1 MEVVLG
7 LCVGVGLAAACGFR
21 VFVPFL
27 VMGVAQRADALSL
40 ASGFEWIG
48 SDAALATF
56 AVATALEVAG
66 YYVPWVDNLLDGIAT
81 PAAGVA
87 GTVITASMIGGL
99 DPMLQWSLAI
109 IAGGGAAM
117 TVQTLTVGTR
127 AMSTL
132 TTGGLANPVVS
143 TVEAGASTALAVVA
157 VVVPVLAVLAV
168 LLLVAALARLFRRR
182 QASRLAVARPCGPQ
196 PELGV

>member
-1 MEVVLG
+1 MLAETLLG

-21 VFVPFL
+21 VFVPLL
-27 VMGVAQRADALSL
+27 VMGLAERSGSLTL
-40 ASGFEWIG
+40 ASGFEWMG
-48 SDAALATF
+48 SDVALVTF
-56 AVATALEVAG
+56 MAATALEIGG
-66 YYVPWVDNLLDGIAT
+66 YYIPWIDNALDAIAT
-81 PAAGVA
+81 PAAAVA
-87 GTVITASMIGGL
+87 GSIITASMVGGL

-132 TTGGLANPVVS
+132 TTGGLGNPVVS

-157 VVVPVLAVLAV
+157 ILVPVLAVVAV
-168 LLLVAALARLFRRR
+168 LLLLWALSRLFVRSRS
-182 QASRLAVARPCGPQ
+182 SRLAVAQ
-196 PELGV
+196 PPETCPV